1 MKEKMKYTHEQLE
14 TAGARWL
21 AKVGYWWSCKRIAI
35 EPASPGSERPDVI
48 GFAYGNT
55 HVIECKTS
63 RADFLRD
70 FRKKWRTEGK
80 KPMGACRWWL
90 CEEGLITFDDL
101 AGSDDGLLWITAG
114 GNIKVIRYAA
124 QRADEER
131 NIVGE
136 FHILYTLLNK
146 EAVKPITIYRSND
159 GE

>member
-48 GFAYGNT
+48 GFAYGNS

-70 FRKKWRTEGK
+70 FRKPLRAAGD

-90 CEEGLITFDDL
+90 CEEGVITFDDL
-101 AGSDDGLLWITAG
+101 SGSGDGLLWVMANG
-114 GNIKVIRYAA
+114 AVQPIRYPTL
-124 QRADEER
+124 RSDDER
-131 NIVGE
+131 NISGE
-136 FHILYTLLNK
+136 LCILYNLLNK
-146 EAVKPITIYRSND
+146 EAETEVTIYW
-159 GE
+159 